1 MPPHF
6 LIAIRIPAALLVAVD
21 DRTVQFWM
29 QPVHFIVRIVHILA
43 MAAFFGG
50 ILLVDLR
57 LMGWRGAL
65 SLRDLTRQTM
75 PAIYWAFAVTVVT
88 GLALFVY
95 DPVHVGSHAYFVPK
109 MVCLLLGGINAW
121 TFHKTGYV
129 RALAAEGVIPRSAT
143 IAGAMSILLWTLVI
157 AFACLDSEAA
167 PRVLLRY

>member
-6 LIAIRIPAALLVAVD
+6 LVAIRIPASLLVAID
-21 DRTVQFWM
+21 DRTLQFWM
-29 QPVHFIVRIVHILA
+29 QPVHFVIRIVHILS

-75 PAIYWAFAVTVVT
+75 PAVYWAFAVTVVT
-88 GLALFVY
+88 GLALFFY

-109 MVCLLLGGINAW
+109 MLFLVLGGINAW
-121 TFHKTGYV
+121 TFHETGYV
-129 RALAAEGVIPRSAT
+129 RALAAGGVVPRSAA
-143 IAGAMSILLWTLVI
+143 IAGAMSILFWTGVVV
-157 AFACLDSEAA
+157 FACLDTEAA
-167 PRVLLRY
+167 PRVLLR